1 MRPRRRRG
9 VTATAASARHNAADE
24 AADLAEGPQ
33 RRCIVTGEVRDRA
46 ALLRF
51 VVAPSSEIVPDL
63 AARLPG
69 RGLWLTPRRDIVDR
83 AVAKR
88 LFARAARG
96 PVVVPAGLADHIE
109 ALLVQR
115 CIEAIGLARRAGL
128 AVGGFEKVVE
138 TVRAGKAA
146 LLLAA
151 LDGAEAGRR
160 KIRALGHGVPVAAV
174 LTAAEMG
181 RGFGRERVVHASIGR
196 GPLLDR
202 VVADAHRIAG
212 FRLRAAV
219 DPEEESAGGWR
230 GRHDGIGVR

>member
-1 MRPRRRRG
+1 
-9 VTATAASARHNAADE
+9 VTATAASARYNAVEE
-24 AADLAEGPQ
+24 AADRADGPQ

-51 VVAPSSEIVPDL
+51 VVAPSGEIVPDL

-83 AVAKR
+83 VVAKR

-128 AVGGFEKVVE
+128 AVAGFEKVCE
-138 TVRAGKAA
+138 TVRAGNAA

-151 LDGAEAGRR
+151 LDGAETGRR
-160 KIRALGHGVPVAAV
+160 KIRTLGRGLPVVAV
-174 LTAAEMG
+174 LTAAELG
-181 RGFGRERVVHASIGR
+181 RGFGREHVVHASIGP
-196 GPLLDR
+196 GPLRDR
-202 VVADAHRIAG
+202 VANDAHRIAG
-212 FRLRAAV
+212 FRVGAAV
-219 DPEEESAGGWR
+219 DPEREPADGRR